1 MLSGF
6 LLSLREGLEAAL
18 VIGIVF
24 GVFRILHRKDL
35 NQPAWWGVAAGIF
48 ASLLVAAALFFAGA
62 QLEGEAEEIFEAI
75 SMLLAAGIL
84 TWMIIWVQAQSGSM
98 HKDIEKKV
106 LQNSST
112 GGKWQIFSL
121 TFLAVWREGV
131 ELALFLIATTFS
143 GNQNLILAGGILGL
157 AAAVTIGLLWYRSS
171 GGLSLSSFFKVTNV
185 LLVLFAAGL
194 IAHAMHALNELGLVP
209 SILDPLYNLNGLL
222 SEESFVGQLLKTLFG
237 YRSTPSLT
245 VVASYM
251 MYLTAIGFILLK
263 HSTSSKKKVVSAIIR

>member
-18 VIGIVF
+18 VVGIVF
-24 GVFRILHRKDL
+24 GVFRILRRKDL
-35 NQPAWWGVAAGIF
+35 NQSAWWGVAAGIL

-75 SMLLAAGIL
+75 SMLLAAGLL
-84 TWMIIWVQAQSGSM
+84 TWMIIWVQAQSGGM
-98 HKDIEKKV
+98 HKDIKKKV
-106 LQNSST
+106 LDNSST
-112 GGKWQIFSL
+112 SGKWQIFSL
-121 TFLAVWREGV
+121 TFLAVLREGV
-131 ELALFLIATTFS
+131 ELALFLIATTFV
-143 GNQNLILAGGILGL
+143 GNQNLILAGGLLGL
-157 AAAVTIGLLWYRSS
+157 VAAVTIGLLWYRSS

-194 IAHAMHALNELGLVP
+194 IAHAVHALNELGLVP

-222 SEESFVGQLLKTLFG
+222 SEDSFVGQLLKTLFG

-251 MYLTAIGFILLK
+251 AYMSAIVLILLK
-263 HSTSSKKKVVSAIIR
+263 HSSHIKKKTVSAIIR